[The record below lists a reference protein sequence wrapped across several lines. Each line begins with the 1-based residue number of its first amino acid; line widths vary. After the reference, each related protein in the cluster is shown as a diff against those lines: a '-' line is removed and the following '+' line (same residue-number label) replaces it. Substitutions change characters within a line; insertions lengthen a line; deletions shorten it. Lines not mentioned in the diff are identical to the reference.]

1 MDISEYSYMQQGNVQ
16 DEPNII
22 VFTTLCDVAPIKKSL
37 VINVSELPINVFYLS
52 YNTYNKNTSG
62 INFNINSRYTVE
74 TDTTCTVH
82 YNPGGST
89 LTTKTMTSRTQVVS
103 NITTALFG
111 NFPLYV
117 TLNPK
122 ETSSRLNRHNIY
134 SGYITMNFSDCHLY
148 NATSDEFVDWS
159 EVKSNLWGGDIK
171 NAPYLTLST
180 PDRDINTAFTMIT
193 ADNQSLMFFIDPAV
207 YTQINSTTAVTFV
220 DKTQGYRLQC
230 NLDGSYWIP
239 ELKTN
244 GVFLGFNSGNSLV
257 EMPFRGLYKI

>member
-1 MDISEYSYMQQGNVQ
+1 
-16 DEPNII
+16 
-22 VFTTLCDVAPIKKSL
+22 
-37 VINVSELPINVFYLS
+37 
-52 YNTYNKNTSG
+52 
-62 INFNINSRYTVE
+62 
-74 TDTTCTVH
+74 
-82 YNPGGST
+82 
-89 LTTKTMTSRTQVVS
+89 MTSRTQVVS

-111 NFPLYV
+111 SFPLYV